1 MQSDLV
7 HKPRRTDYLSFV
19 ADARVGYATLTL
31 LLFAW
36 ITYGVCTE
44 SLTQFDLETRT
55 FIHHLTSPLLTA
67 SMRLLSTIGTSAF
80 LAELFVFFFLGFLQ
94 ARWPEDAAWLSL
106 TMAGSAVI
114 VLAPKYLF
122 QRARPVP
129 FYGTA
134 PPSYSFP
141 SGHAVASFCFFAQLA
156 LVFTRHIRSRMACV
170 LIWFAAAVL
179 IAGIGFSR
187 IYLGVHYTTDVIAG
201 YAVAAAWCNTI
212 AIMQR
217 SPSAGRMVGTLVA
230 ALDRFHV
237 AGENDNTLPGVLGST
252 KNVAE
257 K

>member
-7 HKPRRTDYLSFV
+7 HKPRRTDYLGFI

-36 ITYGVCTE
+36 ITQGVFTGR
-44 SLTQFDLETRT
+44 LTHFDLEARA

-67 SMRLLSTIGTSAF
+67 SMRLLSTIGTTAF
-80 LAELFVFFFLGFLQ
+80 LAELFVFFFLAFLQ
-94 ARWPEDAAWLSL
+94 VRWQEDATWLSL

-114 VLAPKYLF
+114 VLTLKYSF
-122 QRARPVP
+122 HRARPWP
-129 FYGTA
+129 FFGTA

-156 LVFTRHIRSRMACV
+156 LVFTKHIRSRMACAV
-170 LIWFAAAVL
+170 IWFAAAVL
-179 IAGIGFSR
+179 IAGIGYSR

-201 YAVAAAWCNTI
+201 YAVAAAWCNAI
-212 AIMQR
+212 AIMQH
-217 SPSAGRMVGTLVA
+217 SPSARRMVGTLVA
-230 ALDRFHV
+230 ALEKFQV
-237 AGENDNTLPGVLGST
+237 AAENALPSPLGST